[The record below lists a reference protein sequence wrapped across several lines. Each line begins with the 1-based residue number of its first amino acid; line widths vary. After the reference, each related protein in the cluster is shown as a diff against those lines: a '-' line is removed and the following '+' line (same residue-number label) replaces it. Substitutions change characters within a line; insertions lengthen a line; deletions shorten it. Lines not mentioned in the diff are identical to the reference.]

1 MLPKN
6 EVTLFHIFSAYNVDI
21 PNPLQRLTII
31 NKEKVQKILILTT
44 HSLRYTQLRRNA
56 LINDLLPS
64 QHRLINKQQIKPQI
78 KLTSSNDNNQM
89 QIT

>member
-6 EVTLFHIFSAYNVDI
+6 EVTLFHILSAYNVDI
-21 PNPLQRLTII
+21 PNPLQRFTII

-44 HSLRYTQLRRNA
+44 HSLRHTQLWRNA

-64 QHRLINKQQIKPQI
+64 QHRLINKQQIKSQA
-78 KLTSSNDNNQM
+78 KLTSPNDNNQM